1 MTTTVIFT
9 AGARLALIH
18 IAELIAQDNEEAAF
32 RLVAD
37 LEKRV
42 RDTLSL
48 FPEAGAKAQ
57 AGRRFLTIR
66 RYTTVYRYDAAT
78 NTVFVVD
85 IHGPGMDWR

>member
-1 MTTTVIFT
+1 MTTVIFT
-9 AGARLALIH
+9 AGARRALIR
-18 IAELIAQDNEEAAF
+18 IAVLIAQDNEDAAF

-42 RDTLSL
+42 RETLSL

-57 AGRRFLTIR
+57 MGRRFITIR
-66 RYTTVYRYDAAT
+66 RYTTLYRYDAAA

-85 IHGPGMDWR
+85 IYGVGQNWR